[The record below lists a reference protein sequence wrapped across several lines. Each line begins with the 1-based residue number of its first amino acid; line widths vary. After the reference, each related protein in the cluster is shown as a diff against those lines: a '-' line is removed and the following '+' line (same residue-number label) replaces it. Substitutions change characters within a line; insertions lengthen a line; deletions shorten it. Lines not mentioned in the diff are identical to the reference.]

1 MSTSE
6 MQTVELSNTFNF
18 FNSSNIN
25 KYITRL
31 LRNLLNKE
39 SDVPTLNI
47 TIELPITNNDLEF
60 RKTLVSVIAK
70 NIDGWADIKNEN
82 DISIEADQK
91 GLTNNLYFITNLYSK
106 KKIIL
111 RIYGQGVDKLLDRE
125 KELVFL
131 KMLSRVKIGPQLLLI
146 FNNGRFEQFFE
157 SVTLTNKDIRNEEI
171 SRKIATYMFKL
182 HNVVTIFPPDNIETI
197 VPEVWSNIDKWFQL
211 SWDIVNSD
219 SFDPSNNIHIK
230 KLDLGLLKTEIEELK
245 SKLQIIG
252 SPIVFSHNDCQCG
265 NILSLTDGSGQL
277 AIIDLEYSGWNNR
290 GFDIGNHLCEWA
302 YDYNSTES
310 HMEHKDCLSRDELLK
325 QLEIEADGYSLTSHI
340 MWALW
345 AIVQNYG

>member
-1 MSTSE
+1 
-6 MQTVELSNTFNF
+6 MQTVELSNNFKF
-18 FNSSNIN
+18 FNSLNIN
-25 KYITRL
+25 KYIPRF

-39 SDVPTLNI
+39 RYIPTLNI
-47 TIELPITNNDLEF
+47 TIDPPITDNDLEF
-60 RKTLVSVIAK
+60 RKILVSVIVK

-91 GLTNNLYFITNLYSK
+91 GLTNNLVN
-106 KKIIL
+106 
-111 RIYGQGVDKLLDRE
+111 
-125 KELVFL
+125 
-131 KMLSRVKIGPQLLLI
+131 IGPQLLLI

-171 SRKIATYMFKL
+171 SRKIAAYMFKL
-182 HNVVTIFPPDNIETI
+182 HNIVTIFPPDNIETI

-245 SKLQIIG
+245 SKLQMIG

-302 YDYNSTES
+302 FDYNSTES

-325 QLEIEADGYSLTSHI
+325 QLKIEADGYSLTSHV

-345 AIVQNYG
+345 AIV